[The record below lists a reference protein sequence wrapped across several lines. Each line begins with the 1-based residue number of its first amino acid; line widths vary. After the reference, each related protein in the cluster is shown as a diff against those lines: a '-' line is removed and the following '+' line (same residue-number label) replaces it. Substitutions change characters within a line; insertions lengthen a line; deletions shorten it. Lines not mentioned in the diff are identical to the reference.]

1 MGKLID
7 IDDIGL
13 TDFEIVMCDSDYKE
27 ALIMLCQKIDKA
39 KEAIV
44 RCKNCKYCSNPSWLH
59 GWNGMCTKSFC
70 NVPEY
75 HYCGYGERKPD
86 E

>member
-1 MGKLID
+1 MKLINVD
-7 IDDIGL
+7 ELID
-13 TDFEIVMCDSDYKE
+13 EINEYILYDCDDE
-27 ALIMLCQKIDKA
+27 IIFREILNDLPDAVI
-39 KEAIV
+39 
-44 RCKNCKYCSNPSWLH
+44 RCKDCKYCLNPSWLH
-59 GWNGMCTKSFC
+59 GWNGICTKSFC